1 MEIEL
6 EDLMTNREAKEAL
19 KAFEKFKG
27 TRIEEEQY
35 SAIFTILT
43 NREAFEK
50 MIDTADIRMSLTIE
64 AVYFSLEY
72 FLSKEIFG
80 GNKLC

>member
-1 MEIEL
+1 MKIEL
-6 EDLMTNREAKEAL
+6 EALMTNEEAKEAL
-19 KAFEKFKG
+19 KSFEKIKELEM
-27 TRIEEEQY
+27 EEEQY
-35 SAIFTILT
+35 HAIFTILT

-50 MIDTADIRMSLTIE
+50 MIYTADIEMTLTIE

-72 FLSKEIFG
+72 FLSKKIFG